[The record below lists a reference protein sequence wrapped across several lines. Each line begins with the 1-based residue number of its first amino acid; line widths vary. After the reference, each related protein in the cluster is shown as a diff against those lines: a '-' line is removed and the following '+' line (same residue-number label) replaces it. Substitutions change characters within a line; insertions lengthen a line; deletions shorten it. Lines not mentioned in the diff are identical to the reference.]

1 METILVILGFIS
13 LILGIIGTLLPVVP
27 TIPFLFVAYIC
38 FSKGSPRFRQ
48 WYLHSVFHKRFL
60 KARKFYNSVPLRYKI
75 MYIVGVTAF
84 IMAVITLWLLFYPV
98 IIGYIREI
106 LMI

>member
-48 WYLHSVFHKRFL
+48 WYLHSAFHKKFL
-60 KARKFYNSVPLRYKI
+60 KARKFYNSVPLIYKI
-75 MYIVGVTAF
+75 MYVVGVSAF
-84 IMAVITLWLLFYPV
+84 VIAVITVWLLFYPV
-98 IIGYIREI
+98 IIGYIRSLLGI
-106 LMI
+106 